1 MDELSKDK
9 HQFELERKREESRKA
24 FEEHQ
29 KRQQEFA
36 ALKEQKTKKKKI
48 WIGIVAAVLLIIVA
62 GIAYSVVSPGKYDTF
77 AKCLTEKG
85 AVMYG
90 EDWCQYTNAQKAMF
104 GKSFKHI
111 IYEVRTGLNT
121 RPTWV
126 IDGQT
131 YEKVQSFDRLAELTG
146 CSYN

>member
-1 MDELSKDK
+1 MEELSKDK
-9 HQFELERKREESRKA
+9 HQLELERKREESRKA

-36 ALKEQKTKKKKI
+36 TIKQEKAKKKKKL
-48 WIGIVAAVLLIIVA
+48 IVIAAVVLLIIVA
-62 GIAYSVVSPGKYDTF
+62 GIAYSIVSPGKYDNF

-104 GKSFKHI
+104 GKSFKYVN
-111 IYEVRTGLNT
+111 YEVKTGLNT

-126 IDGQT
+126 IDGKT
-131 YEKVQSFDRLAELTG
+131 YEKVQSFERLAELTG